1 MPRPFNERQSLE
13 QERAEISGQI
23 AAYRQELEN
32 ASYLSRARRE
42 RLDWQIREREK
53 RLAEVETRLRNA
65 TCVQERKY
73 ASVGPFDSFALR
85 EASMILRALVVVA
98 LMSSIEFL
106 ALPAALAMPITSI
119 TGLNNFRDTRGLNDV
134 GVLRRM
140 FEEEG

>member
-1 MPRPFNERQSLE
+1 
-13 QERAEISGQI
+13 
-23 AAYRQELEN
+23 
-32 ASYLSRARRE
+32 
-42 RLDWQIREREK
+42 
-53 RLAEVETRLRNA
+53 
-65 TCVQERKY
+65 
-73 ASVGPFDSFALR
+73 
-85 EASMILRALVVVA
+85 MILRALVVVA